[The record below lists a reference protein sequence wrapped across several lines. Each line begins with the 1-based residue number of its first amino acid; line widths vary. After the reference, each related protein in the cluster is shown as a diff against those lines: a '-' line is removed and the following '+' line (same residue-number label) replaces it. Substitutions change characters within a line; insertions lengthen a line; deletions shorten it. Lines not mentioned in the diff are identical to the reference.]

1 MVSPAQG
8 GKVGR
13 PARRRLILRLVFAAA
28 LVVAGCQR
36 SGDDETAGY
45 PVVSQADCLP
55 AVTFVDQDG
64 HDVSLATLKGTPVLF
79 DFIYTRCPGPCVT
92 LTAQMNVVA
101 DRLGDDLGTKVRFVS
116 MSIDPEHDRPP
127 QLREYARQQGA
138 LTKGW
143 LFLTGTPE
151 QIDPF
156 LARFNLRRQ
165 RQPDGSIDHVLE
177 FFLVGPDGRPLLQYL
192 AARADPAKIVRDLK
206 RAASK

>member
-1 MVSPAQG
+1 MVGA
-8 GKVGR
+8 
-13 PARRRLILRLVFAAA
+13 
-28 LVVAGCQR
+28 CQR
-36 SGDDETAGY
+36 SANDETGGY
-45 PVVSQADCLP
+45 PVASKADCLP
-55 AVTFVDQDG
+55 AITFVDQDG
-64 HDVSLATLKGTPVLF
+64 REVSLATLKGTPILF

-92 LTAQMNVVA
+92 LTAQMNAVA

-116 MSIDPEHDRPP
+116 MSIDPEHDGPP
-127 QLREYARQQGA
+127 QLREFARQQGA
-138 LTKGW
+138 LREGW

-177 FFLVGPDGRPLLQYL
+177 FFLVAPDGLPRLQYL

-206 RAASK
+206 RAASR